1 MAIWE
6 EKDLHTPYLSYKII
20 EWSGPSNEIIKTES
34 RCDIKYL
41 NAQSSELRSNLNIPS
56 PVIVASSFEIH
67 VKFFFSMFFEENI
80 ILNKRPVIST
90 LMIKDLSSRKLVFDK
105 FKELFSE
112 KVIRCKKRP
121 KENPLKTFDFKN

>member
-1 MAIWE
+1 
-6 EKDLHTPYLSYKII
+6 
-20 EWSGPSNEIIKTES
+20 
-34 RCDIKYL
+34 
-41 NAQSSELRSNLNIPS
+41 
-56 PVIVASSFEIH
+56 
-67 VKFFFSMFFEENI
+67 MFFEENI